1 MKHPR
6 KNYLVGIL
14 LCTIVMITA
23 LGVPTQFLYAYTPEC
38 QFNQTYSS
46 ESILR
51 IALETQRSGPPVGAI
66 LSLIQSEEDGD
77 GGLTVLRC
85 TVDDANEAKNKLV
98 TEWSRIKNLN
108 DVTTDPSK
116 PDGERE
122 EALKQ
127 LMKESQ
133 KVPNTTSSLTSCD
146 GFLTSMLN
154 PLTCGLRVLF
164 SGVGAL
170 LIKLGVSLV
179 AMAGAVFESA
189 LDYTIIDFNTVF
201 EKIEGGINTGWTA
214 LRDIANIVI
223 IGMFAFIAISLI
235 LGIKEYGEKK
245 MIARVLV
252 IAVLI
257 NFSLLFTKMI
267 IDASNFTAYQF
278 HRAIVA
284 QIPEFRQTASISVQ
298 VREVSKEVSKEAATE
313 AATIK
318 GIAAAFIKFLGVT
331 GVADAYENL
340 RAIQEHTQ
348 YATSALLYGL
358 LSFVF
363 LLATGLVFLYG
374 TFLVVTRAIL
384 LIFLMLTSAL
394 AFASYLIPHFA
405 GSNYGWTTWWN
416 SLLRN
421 AALAPLLM
429 IFLWA
434 TVLISRGLNEVFSG
448 KGTLGGLA
456 TNASVDNNILALLS
470 FVLVLGLLFA
480 SFRASSALAG
490 TIAGFGAVGSGLKLG
505 AGIPLALSGRLAGF
519 AGRNIIGRG
528 AARYGRGV
536 QEDVGKTREMLAK
549 VPAGAGFAKHRE
561 FLTDRLKDLE
571 SNKRGADWV
580 AKRGFRL
587 AGTQLGGQALKQL
600 GVPSVIAGGRVEGFG
615 DRAKRVADD
624 SARRAVE
631 VTSLSTEQKANIR
644 KEAEGRARDTHIRE
658 QDRRKAMAEDA
669 KRAHEE
675 TEERARAAREEHKAA
690 EQERERMREEVEQ
703 LKKKG
708 GENAPEGHEIRT
720 KYAAAKSN
728 LTQQDEKIKVLQTG
742 LQDLERVAA
751 GQNQTLEDATKAL
764 EKHGS
769 EEESAVKRAGNEAL
783 EKATENLQD
792 AAKIL
797 ATRIAS
803 GRGTR
808 ILSLGMD
815 PNNSH
820 ISQLARERVTPRIRT
835 AALREKIKTEAE
847 MKKEDPSIA
856 EGAVSTLSKD
866 DNVSPSS
873 K

>member
-1 MKHPR
+1 MKERRMLKILLPF
-6 KNYLVGIL
+6 LGIL
-14 LCTIVMITA
+14 LTGILIPVTYTNNAVAWNTVAAQGTLVQPNGFTSTSPGACIP
-23 LGVPTQFLYAYTPEC
+23 GYFLINDMSRLSHLDNIPPGTTYAC
-38 QFNQTYSS
+38 QFPNGNAYEFFRLNTDGTHTFTGGTFG
-46 ESILR
+46 L
-51 IALETQRSGPPVGAI
+51 GPTDTRFNINEKG
-66 LSLIQSEEDGD
+66 EG
-77 GGLTVLRC
+77 TV
-85 TVDDANEAKNKLV
+85 A
-98 TEWSRIKNLN
+98 S
-108 DVTTDPSK
+108 
-116 PDGERE
+116 
-122 EALKQ
+122 
-127 LMKESQ
+127 
-133 KVPNTTSSLTSCD
+133 TSCD
-146 GFLTSMLN
+146 TFLAGIRS

-164 SGVGAL
+164 SGIGAFL
-170 LIKLGVSLV
+170 TKMGVIF
-179 AMAGAVFESA
+179 ATIAGGFFESV
-189 LDYTIIDFNTVF
+189 LHYTIIDFDF
-201 EKIEGGINTGWTA
+201 LFKKIEVGINTGWTA

-245 MIARVLV
+245 MIARVLIV
-252 IAVLI
+252 AVLI

-278 HRAIVA
+278 HKAIVA
-284 QIPEFRQTASISVQ
+284 QTPEYQTAATYISVQ
-298 VREVSKEVSKEAATE
+298 TTSDVAGSKEVVAT
-313 AATIK
+313 K
-318 GIAAAFIKFLGVT
+318 GIAAAFMKFLGIT
-331 GVADAYENL
+331 GFADAYENL
-340 RAIQEHTQ
+340 RDIQENTQ
-348 YATSALLYGL
+348 YAISALLYGL
-358 LSFVF
+358 LSFIF

-374 TFLVVTRAIL
+374 AFLIVTRAIL

-394 AFASYLIPHFA
+394 AFASYLIPRFA
-405 GSNYGWTTWWN
+405 GSNYGWATWWN

-434 TVLISRGLNEVFSG
+434 TVLISRGLNNAFSG

-456 TNASVDNNILALLS
+456 TNASADNNILALLS
-470 FVLVLGLLFA
+470 FILVLGLLFA

-505 AGIPLALSGRLAGF
+505 AGIPLALSGRFAGF

-549 VPAGAGFAKHRE
+549 VPAGAGFAKRRE

-600 GVPSVIAGGRVEGFG
+600 GVPSVIAGGSVEGFG

-792 AAKIL
+792 AAKTL

-803 GRGTR
+803 DRGTR

-856 EGAVSTLSKD
+856 EGAVSTSSKD